1 MASQCSICIS
11 ALKEPVSIPCGHVYC
26 SDCLGEYI
34 GSASQDGYTAT
45 CPTCRTEFPIVTP
58 ERTCL
63 PKQVHRYLFPT
74 IRRVYVDA
82 SPAEVQ
88 RLQDLLN
95 TSQTIQRRL
104 ESQVGHLMEQCE
116 RHMASSRAHAEGEV
130 DAVREVER
138 LKRRL
143 RQEVDARKRAEEA
156 TEEALQ
162 EVRRLNAA
170 ITEYEDREA
179 DLDDL
184 KRQLEDE
191 KVKNRALVLKLSQG
205 QVSDSPFR
213 PPIPSASTTSPISRP
228 IKRRMSSQE
237 LSGSDDGNHSHEEES
252 SDEESEEG
260 ESDDGSPSPRWT
272 TGHATLPLN
281 KNYPFSKA
289 FRDLGRTD
297 LISAFQHL
305 PEETGG
311 MVRPADNRQ
320 PSEGRLRISITPR
333 RRIMRD
339 LPQRPPTKRVR
350 VSGQI

>member
-205 QVSDSPFR
+205 SDSPFR